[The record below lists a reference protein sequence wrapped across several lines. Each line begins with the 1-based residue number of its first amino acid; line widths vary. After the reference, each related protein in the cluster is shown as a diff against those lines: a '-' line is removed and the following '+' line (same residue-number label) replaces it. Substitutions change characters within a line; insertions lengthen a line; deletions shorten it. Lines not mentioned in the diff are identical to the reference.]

1 MTIVERFLKYVSFDT
16 QSAEDSETTPSTEKQ
31 WILARYLKEELE
43 SIGLT
48 EVEID
53 EHAYV
58 YATLPA
64 NTDKPLPTV
73 GFIAHMDTSPD
84 CSGKDVKPRIVKDYD
99 GGDIVLDEAAGIVTS
114 PKKFPELLDHVG
126 EDIIVTDGHTL
137 LGADDKAGIAEI
149 VQAMVYLIAHP
160 EIKHGR
166 IRVGF
171 NPDEEIGLG
180 AHRFNVEK
188 FGCDFAYTM
197 DGGELGEL
205 EFENFNAASAKVAVT
220 GVSVHPGYA
229 KNKMVNA
236 ARVATESASLM
247 PAAETPERT
256 AEYEGF
262 YHLLGMN
269 GNVEKA
275 SLTYIIRDHD
285 RARFEERKEYAAA
298 VGELLNKK
306 YGAGT
311 VKVTLADQYYN
322 MREKVEPVMHIIDT
336 ALDAMKDCGIQPR
349 VRAIRGGTDGAQLS
363 FKGLP
368 CPNIFAG
375 GLNFHGPHEFLPI
388 PSLEKA
394 SMVVV
399 KICEIVGRSK
409 I

>member
-31 WILARYLKEELE
+31 WVLARYLKEELE
-43 SIGLT
+43 GIGLT

-205 EFENFNAASAKVAVT
+205 EFENFNAASAKVEVT

-236 ARVATESASLM
+236 ARVATEYASLM

-262 YHLLGMN
+262 YHLLGMS

-399 KICEIVGRSK
+399 KICEIVGRS
-409 I
+409 